1 MKNFVVEKLSIE
13 NLLETDEA
21 ADPCRFQKM
30 CCIKVKQSKR
40 LDKLLAETFP
50 EHSRS
55 YFQFLIDAGAIT
67 CNGEKVKKRMIPH
80 LNDEIQIFFFTPP
93 EIELI
98 PEDIPLDILYED
110 DTIICINKPPGIVVH
125 PAPGHPTGTFVNA
138 LLYHCRSLPEQDLR
152 PGIVHRLDKETSG
165 VLLAAKTVEAHKKLI
180 EAFSRREIEKEYL
193 AIVLGSPGEKI
204 VDKPIG
210 RHPLK
215 RKEMTTLEEGRHATT
230 IIETLKAA
238 NGFSLVKAKPI
249 TGRTHQIRVHL
260 KSIKTPVIGDTL
272 YGPVKLSQKLKVER
286 HLLHAHRLTF
296 PHPINRKKIMI
307 EAPIPEDFK
316 SFLKNID

>member
-1 MKNFVVEKLSIE
+1 MKNFIVE
-13 NLLETDEA
+13 D
-21 ADPCRFQKM
+21 
-30 CCIKVKQSKR
+30 SKR
-40 LDKLLAETFP
+40 LDKLLAEVFP

-55 YFQFLIDAGAIT
+55 YFQFLIDAGSVT
-67 CNGEKVKKRMIPH
+67 CNGKKIKKRMIPN
-80 LNDEIQIFFFTPP
+80 LGDEIQIFFLTSP

-110 DTIICINKPPGIVVH
+110 DAVICINKPAGMVVH

-138 LLYHCRSLPEQDLR
+138 LLYHCRSLPPQDLR

-180 EAFSRREIEKEYL
+180 EAFSRREIEKEYQ
-193 AIVLGSPGEKI
+193 AVVVGNPGEKVI
-204 VDKPIG
+204 DEPIG

-215 RKEMTTLEEGRHATT
+215 RKEMTILEKGRHATT
-230 IIETLKAA
+230 IIETLKFSK
-238 NGFSLVKAKPI
+238 GFSLVKAKPI

-260 KSIKTPVIGDTL
+260 KSINTPVIGDTL
-272 YGPVKLSQKLKVER
+272 YGPVKLSRKLKVER
-286 HLLHAHRLTF
+286 HLLHAYRLTF
-296 PHPINRKKIMI
+296 PHPTNGKKITI
-307 EAPIPEDFK
+307 EAPLPEDFK

>member
-1 MKNFVVEKLSIE
+1 MKNFIVE
-13 NLLETDEA
+13 D
-21 ADPCRFQKM
+21 
-30 CCIKVKQSKR
+30 SKR
-40 LDKLLAETFP
+40 LDKLLAEVFP

-55 YFQFLIDAGAIT
+55 YFQFLIDAGSVT
-67 CNGEKVKKRMIPH
+67 CNGKKVKKRMIPN
-80 LNDEIQIFFFTPP
+80 LGDEIQIFFLTSP

-110 DTIICINKPPGIVVH
+110 DAVICINKPAGMVVH

-138 LLYHCRSLPEQDLR
+138 LLYHCRSLPPQDLR

-180 EAFSRREIEKEYL
+180 EAFSRREIEKEYQ
-193 AIVLGSPGEKI
+193 AVVVGNPGEKVI
-204 VDKPIG
+204 DEPIG

-215 RKEMTTLEEGRHATT
+215 RKEMTILEKGRHATT
-230 IIETLKAA
+230 IIETLKFSK
-238 NGFSLVKAKPI
+238 GFSLVKAKPI

-260 KSIKTPVIGDTL
+260 KSINTPVIGDTL
-272 YGPVKLSQKLKVER
+272 YGPVKLSRKLKVER
-286 HLLHAHRLTF
+286 HLLHAYRLSF
-296 PHPINRKKIMI
+296 PHPTNGKKITI
-307 EAPIPEDFK
+307 EAPLPEDFK